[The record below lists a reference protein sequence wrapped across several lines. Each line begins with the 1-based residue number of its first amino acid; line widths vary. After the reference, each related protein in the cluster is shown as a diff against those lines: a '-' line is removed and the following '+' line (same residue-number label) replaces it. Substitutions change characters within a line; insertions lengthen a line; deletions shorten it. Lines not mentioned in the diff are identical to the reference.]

1 MRGLDYYTGTVFE
14 IVSTRIGSQG
24 TVCGGGRYNNLIE
37 ELGGQPT
44 PAVGFGLGLER
55 LLMVMENNNA
65 FIPKP
70 APVKVYF
77 AAMGDKPR
85 LVAFD
90 LVHQL
95 REHGVFAEFDHM
107 DRSMKA
113 QFKYANKLGAEYT
126 AVLGEDELNMGIVK
140 VKSMQDGIES
150 SIAIDELVSYF
161 AD

>member
-1 MRGLDYYTGTVFE
+1 
-14 IVSTRIGSQG
+14 
-24 TVCGGGRYNNLIE
+24 
-37 ELGGQPT
+37 
-44 PAVGFGLGLER
+44 
-55 LLMVMENNNA
+55 
-65 FIPKP
+65 
-70 APVKVYF
+70 
-77 AAMGDKPR
+77 
-85 LVAFD
+85 
-90 LVHQL
+90 
-95 REHGVFAEFDHM
+95 M